1 MATQVTAMEALQKEL
16 DRLNRTPGL
25 SATVDKVDKI
35 IEMLTSVKDQIV
47 QSGMDTHVAS
57 MAITRT
63 QNPIKSTFEK
73 INDDLKGVTATQR
86 KLGKMLDKHFPLKDL
101 PSEHDAMAD
110 HEPLINRAISMH
122 LLREGQFSVASTFI
136 EETGD
141 AVGLE
146 HVNAV
151 IEGQEQASMSDNY
164 DDEAMDE
171 DHEDEND
178 NEDEDEDEVVSP
190 LGVLATGS
198 GFQQLQ
204 SLSSFQSHELEAK
217 FSQMYT
223 ILQDI
228 KSRNLL
234 SAIEWARNNSVE
246 LEARGSNLE
255 FELSRL
261 QYVWLFKGP
270 TVNGLPDDKFNG
282 TAGALLYA
290 QQNFWRFGNRYI
302 GEIQQLANAQI
313 YAPNLPESPYWK
325 IFSTETAFAHVASSF
340 TREFCSLLGL
350 SAESPLHVAVTA
362 GALALP
368 LLIKYQQATRARGT
382 EWTTTNELAFETPL
396 PERMLYH
403 SIFVCPVSKEQTTE
417 SNPPMMIPCGHVLAK
432 ETLQRLLKGTRF
444 KCPYCPAEGLEKD
457 ARRIMI

>member
-1 MATQVTAMEALQKEL
+1 MTAQATAMEALQKEL

-25 SATVDKVDKI
+25 SATIDKVDKI

-57 MAITRT
+57 MSITRT

-110 HEPLINRAISMH
+110 QEPLINRAISMH

-141 AVGLE
+141 AATLDN
-146 HVNAV
+146 VNAV
-151 IEGQEQASMSDNY
+151 IEGQDQANASDNY
-164 DDEAMDE
+164 DDEPMDE
-171 DHEDEND
+171 DRDD
-178 NEDEDEDEVVSP
+178 DDDDEDEYMSP
-190 LGVLATGS
+190 LEGVASL
-198 GFQQLQ
+198 GFRQLQ
-204 SLSSFQSHELEAK
+204 NLSSLQSHELEAK

-234 SAIEWARNNSVE
+234 SAIEWARSNSVE

-270 TVNGLPDDKFNG
+270 SVNGLPDNELNG

-313 YAPNLPESPYWK
+313 YARNLSESPYRH
-325 IFSTETAFAHVASSF
+325 IFSTETAFADVASSF

-350 SAESPLHVAVTA
+350 SAESPLYIAVTA

-368 LLIKYQQATRARGT
+368 LLIKYQQATRAKGT

-417 SNPPMMIPCGHVLAK
+417 QNPPMMIPCGHVLAK